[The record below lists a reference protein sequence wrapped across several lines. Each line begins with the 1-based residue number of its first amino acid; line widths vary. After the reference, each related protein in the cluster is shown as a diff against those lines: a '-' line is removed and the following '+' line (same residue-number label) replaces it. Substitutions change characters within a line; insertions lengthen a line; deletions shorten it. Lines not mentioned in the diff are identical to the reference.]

1 MLTSSCELAAPSM
14 VDHHVHF
21 SMWSKMRSRISF
33 SGVSSLSEAL
43 LLLNTSAAE
52 RDPATQPALV
62 GQGLMLGSWPDEDV
76 TKMTSLTLDNGVPD
90 TGIPVIIYMNDL
102 HSFWANS
109 SAIRWLNVPSS
120 MDGYRTGLFREA
132 ECFQMMVVHNV
143 KEAHYLDALLFE
155 ASKDA
160 A

>member
-1 MLTSSCELAAPSM
+1 M

-43 LLLNTSAAE
+43 NVLKASAAGRE
-52 RDPATQPALV
+52 LAIQPALV

-76 TKMTSLTLDNGVPD
+76 ANMTNLTLDHGAPDAQVP
-90 TGIPVIIYMNDL
+90 IIIYMNDL
-102 HSFWANS
+102 HSFWANT
-109 SAIRWLNVPSS
+109 SAIRWLDVPSS
-120 MDGYRTGLFREA
+120 MEGYRTGLFREA
-132 ECFQMMVVHNV
+132 ECFQMMVVHNE
-143 KEAHYLDALLFE
+143 KEAHYLDALLLE